1 MLKQVQLALAA
12 LLLTGA
18 LSAPS
23 AAQPTAASD
32 QCGEYYGCI
41 VYGPW
46 PPPTR

>member
-18 LSAPS
+18 LTDPS
-23 AAQPTAASD
+23 AAQQAASD
-32 QCGEYYGCI
+32 QCGEYYGCF

-46 PPPTR
+46 LPRTR